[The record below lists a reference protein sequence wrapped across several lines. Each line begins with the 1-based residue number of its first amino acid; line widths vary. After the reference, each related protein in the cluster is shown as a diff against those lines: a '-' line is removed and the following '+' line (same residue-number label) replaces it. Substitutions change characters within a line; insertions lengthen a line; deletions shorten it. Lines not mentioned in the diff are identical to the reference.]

1 MNRILS
7 KHIFKPEEVEK
18 NGQVK
23 EEVVE
28 DDDDSLSE

>member
-7 KHIFKPEEVEK
+7 KHIFKPEEIEK

-28 DDDDSLSE
+28 DDSLSE